1 MLNRLSAELQQSLI
15 LPIELTINQVLT
27 ADPAS
32 QQKLCRHQGK
42 VLGLRILS
50 PLSSEPVAFYI
61 RILDGNVS
69 FCLSNEVVYDACL
82 EGSINDFI
90 ALALSA
96 NKSNRL
102 INSDIDLIGDS
113 EFAIAVTGIIE
124 QLDIDWEALI
134 SPLTGD
140 LLAHQLGSGFR
151 SLLRWGKSTLNTQR
165 SAVKDYLETESAL
178 VVPAEQIS
186 TFANEVDELRLATDR
201 LSARIE
207 HLQKKQSSEKE
218 A

>member
-42 VLGLRILS
+42 VLGLRLFELLVS
-50 PLSSEPVAFYI
+50 GTVAFSI

-69 FCLSNEVVYDACL
+69 VWLSNEVVYDACL
-82 EGSINDFI
+82 EGSMNEFI
-90 ALALSA
+90 ALALCA

-102 INSDIDLIGDS
+102 ENSDIDLIGDS

-151 SLLRWGKSTLNTQR
+151 SLLR
-165 SAVKDYLETESAL
+165 
-178 VVPAEQIS
+178 
-186 TFANEVDELRLATDR
+186 
-201 LSARIE
+201 
-207 HLQKKQSSEKE
+207 
-218 A
+218 